1 MSTTEYSESSF
12 WKKIKS
18 SALKAGENVI
28 EMALR
33 LYYAAQQS
41 DTPAW
46 AKATIYGA
54 LAYFI
59 SPIDAIPD
67 ITPVIG
73 YADDVGVMTAALATV
88 SAYINEDVKEKAR
101 KKLKDWFG

>member
-1 MSTTEYSESSF
+1 MSTPEYNESSF

-41 DTPAW
+41 ETPAW
-46 AKATIYGA
+46 AKATIYAA

-67 ITPVIG
+67 ITPVVG
-73 YADDVGVMTAALATV
+73 YADDVGVMTAAVATV
-88 SAYINEDVKEKAR
+88 SAYINEDVKNKAR
-101 KKLKDWFG
+101 QKLKDWFG